1 MDCRPRTTRRLAAT
15 LTRLLLFI
23 IAGGYVYYGILLC
36 YAFSSIAE
44 IDARCNRMLKNYNS
58 ARLLLNL
65 MSTYS
70 QLVYSLRLL
79 DYLAL
84 IQKNIAMHALVHL
97 DTGEYIAPPQ

>member
-1 MDCRPRTTRRLAAT
+1 
-15 LTRLLLFI
+15 
-23 IAGGYVYYGILLC
+23 
-36 YAFSSIAE
+36 
-44 IDARCNRMLKNYNS
+44 MLKNYNS

-84 IQKNIAMHALVHL
+84 IQKNTAMHSLVHL
-97 DTGEYIAPPQ
+97 DTGEYIAPSQ

>member
-1 MDCRPRTTRRLAAT
+1 
-15 LTRLLLFI
+15 
-23 IAGGYVYYGILLC
+23 
-36 YAFSSIAE
+36 
-44 IDARCNRMLKNYNS
+44 MLKNYNS

-84 IQKNIAMHALVHL
+84 IQKNIAMHSLVHL